1 MVQLEVPKDTT
12 ELRHLVRG
20 SVPFAVTF
28 AMICY
33 IWWEH
38 NKFFRRYGL
47 QDAWTA
53 FLNCVLL
60 FVVVFYV
67 YPLKYLANVLLG
79 ANPLPASWDGRFVMQ
94 IYSFGLL
101 AIFGVFV
108 LLYRH
113 AWTRREPLA
122 LDQTELVTLRFNT
135 RAHAISM
142 ALALVSLVLAFSLP
156 PNWVAISG
164 MLYGLMGP
172 LHMWNGFRM
181 HRALATLAPPKAAPI
196 QSNA

>member
-1 MVQLEVPKDTT
+1 VQLEAPKDAAD
-12 ELRHLVRG
+12 LRKLVLG
-20 SVPFAVTF
+20 SVPFAATF

-79 ANPLPASWDGRFVMQ
+79 PDEVPGGFDGRFVMKT
-94 IYSFGLL
+94 YSVGLL
-101 AIFGVFV
+101 AIFVVFV
-108 LLYRH
+108 VLYRH
-113 AWTRREPLA
+113 AWARRETLA
-122 LDQTELVTLRFNT
+122 LDPTELVTLRFNQ
-135 RAHAISM
+135 RAHIITM
-142 ALALVSLVLAFSLP
+142 LLSLTSLGLAFGLP
-156 PNWVAISG
+156 SDWVAISG
-164 MLYGLMGP
+164 VLYALMGP
-172 LHMWNGFRM
+172 LHAWNGFRM
-181 HRALATLAPPKAAPI
+181 HRALEALKPRPAPVE
-196 QSNA
+196 SNA

>member
-1 MVQLEVPKDTT
+1 
-12 ELRHLVRG
+12 VRG

-53 FLNCVLL
+53 FLNSVLL

-67 YPLKYLANVLLG
+67 YPLKYLATVLLG
-79 ANPLPASWDGRFVMQ
+79 PGSMPANWDGRFVMQ
-94 IYSFGLL
+94 TYSFGVL

-113 AWTRREPLA
+113 AWTRRESLA
-122 LDQTELVTLRFNT
+122 LGQTELVTLRFNK
-135 RAHAISM
+135 RAHHISM
-142 ALALVSLVLAFSLP
+142 WLALVSLGLAFSLP
-156 PNWVAISG
+156 EDWIAISG
-164 MLYGLMGP
+164 ILYALMGP
-172 LHMWNGFRM
+172 LHTWNGFKM
-181 HRALATLAPPKAAPI
+181 HRTLEKLASPKPEPT

>member
-1 MVQLEVPKDTT
+1 MPRDTAS
-12 ELRHLVRG
+12 LRELVRG

-53 FLNCVLL
+53 FLNSVLL

-67 YPLKYLANVLLG
+67 YPLKYLATALLSPG
-79 ANPLPASWDGRFVMQ
+79 SMPANWDGRFVMQ
-94 IYSFGLL
+94 TYSFGVL

-113 AWTRREPLA
+113 AWTRREQLA
-122 LDQTELVTLRFNT
+122 LDRTELVTLRFNR
-135 RAHAISM
+135 RAHLISM
-142 ALALVSLVLAFSLP
+142 FLALASLSLAFALP
-156 PNWVAISG
+156 QNWVAISG
-164 MLYGLMGP
+164 ILYGLMGP
-172 LHMWNGFRM
+172 LHTWNGFKM
-181 HRALATLAPPKAAPI
+181 HRTLEKLASPKPEPT

>member
-1 MVQLEVPKDTT
+1 
-12 ELRHLVRG
+12 
-20 SVPFAVTF
+20 
-28 AMICY
+28 MICY

-67 YPLKYLANVLLG
+67 YPLKYLATVLLG
-79 ANPLPASWDGRFVMQ
+79 AGQVSAAFDGRYVMK

-108 LLYRH
+108 LLYQH
-113 AWTRREPLA
+113 ASGRRESLA
-122 LDQTELVTLRFNT
+122 LDPTELVTLRFNK
-135 RAHAISM
+135 RAHVISM
-142 ALALVSLVLAFSLP
+142 SLAAVSLALAFSLP
-156 PNWVAISG
+156 GGWVALSG
-164 MLYGLMGP
+164 VLYGLMGP
-172 LHMWNGFRM
+172 LLTWNGFRM
-181 HRALATLAPPKAAPI
+181 GRELSKLESRTPAPV